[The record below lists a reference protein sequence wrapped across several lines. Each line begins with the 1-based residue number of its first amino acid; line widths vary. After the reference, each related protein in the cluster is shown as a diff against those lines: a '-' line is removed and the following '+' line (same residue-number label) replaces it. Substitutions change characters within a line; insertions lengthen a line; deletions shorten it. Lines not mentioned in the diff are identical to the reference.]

1 MLHGARAATQGA
13 VEHPNPNPN
22 PNPNPLA
29 LKEQRA
35 GYRAELAEALVPL
48 LQGVLRT
55 YRHFL
60 ALEAAPPA
68 AEVDTHTQYGQL
80 TVLALVRVRG

>member
-1 MLHGARAATQGA
+1 M
-13 VEHPNPNPN
+13 
-22 PNPNPLA
+22 
-29 LKEQRA
+29 
-35 GYRAELAEALVPL
+35 PL

-80 TVLALVRVRG
+80 TVLAAVRVRARLRIS